1 MTYDCIIV
9 GGGPAGLNAALVLG
23 RARKSVLVIDAEEPR
38 NRVTRHSHGF
48 LTRDGITPHEFRRV
62 AKEQI
67 EAYPNVTFTTDTAI
81 SAGGADG
88 DFTITTEKGT
98 TYHSKKLLLAIGK
111 RDLKLPID
119 GLAEV
124 YGKSAFVCPYCDG
137 WELRDQKL
145 VVIVSHDK
153 ALHMAKTLSGWSRDF
168 TICTNG
174 DEKLTEQDREELN
187 NHNISV
193 FDTRISEIKSIGGMV
208 ESVHLEDGTMIPCTG
223 IFFAPELGIG
233 SDLPQLLD
241 CESSEDGTIVVDK
254 FGKTSVPGVYSA
266 GDSATQMYQL
276 IMAAS
281 MGSLAA
287 VGINSELLA
296 EAWEQ
301 SW

>member
-23 RARKSVLVIDAEEPR
+23 RARKKVLVIDAEEAR

-67 EAYPNVTFTTDTAI
+67 EAYPSVTFTTDTAV
-81 SAGGADG
+81 SASGAYG
-88 DFTITTEKGT
+88 DFTITTDKGLA
-98 TYHSKKLLLAIGK
+98 YHAKKVLLAVGK
-111 RDLKLPID
+111 RDIRLPIE

-153 ALHMAKTLSGWSRDF
+153 ALHMAKTLSGWTRDF

-174 DEKLTEQDREELN
+174 DEKMSTEDREQLIK
-187 NHNISV
+187 HHIPV
-193 FDTRISEIKSIGGMV
+193 FDTPISEIKSINGMV
-208 ESVHLEDGTMIPCTG
+208 EGVRLADGTMIPCTG

-233 SDLPQLLD
+233 SDIPQLLG
-241 CESSEDGTIVVDK
+241 CESAEDGTVVVDK

-281 MGSLAA
+281 MGSMAA
-287 VGINSELLA
+287 AGINSELLA